1 MLRNSRFNAQLQWD
15 VRRILG
21 VVGRAFARWPR
32 VAIGAIAL
40 ATFAIIGVVDYLTG
54 LEVSLS
60 VFHLVPV
67 SFAVWYGKKHDGLI
81 IAIIASSVWSVDD
94 FVAGY
99 AYGHPGILIWDIV
112 MHGTILTFSAISL
125 RKLREH
131 LNDEQRLARE
141 DSLTGIL
148 NLRAFQERL
157 DYSLALS
164 A

>member
-1 MLRNSRFNAQLQWD
+1 MLD
-15 VRRILG
+15 
-21 VVGRAFARWPR
+21 
-32 VAIGAIAL
+32 
-40 ATFAIIGVVDYLTG
+40 DLTG

-81 IAIIASSVWSVDD
+81 IAIIASLVWSVDD

-112 MHGTILTFSAISL
+112 VHGSFLAFSAIAL

-131 LNDEQRLARE
+131 LTDEQRLARQ
-141 DSLTGIL
+141 DSLTGLL
-148 NLRAFQERL
+148 NWRTFQERL